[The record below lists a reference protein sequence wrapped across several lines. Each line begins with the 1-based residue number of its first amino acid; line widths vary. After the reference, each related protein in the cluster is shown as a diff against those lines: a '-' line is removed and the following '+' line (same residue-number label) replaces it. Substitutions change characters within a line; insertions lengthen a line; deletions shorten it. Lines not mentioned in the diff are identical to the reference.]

1 MYGIQW
7 DAVLRFI
14 TQNSSF
20 SVIDGTEW
28 RNYADVTIGFNDE
41 DIKNIKYVELNN
53 WILKTWDSITSI
65 DKKPIF
71 TIRGNGWFLTT
82 GASAKAKVLNIYDFS
97 GNVSEWSIEPHND
110 ALYPICIRSGSGE
123 TPAKEAPATFRY
135 PRSEVD
141 SAYDTGFRVAL
152 YLN

>member
-82 GASAKAKVLNIYDFS
+82 GASAKYI
-97 GNVSEWSIEPHND
+97 
-110 ALYPICIRSGSGE
+110 
-123 TPAKEAPATFRY
+123 
-135 PRSEVD
+135 
-141 SAYDTGFRVAL
+141 
-152 YLN
+152 